1 MDETLCR
8 SHSVSSSH
16 LSTPELE
23 SRITELAGHLNAAQ
37 HRWLTLIAEFDRRKG
52 WSDGA
57 TYSCAHW
64 LNWKCGIDLGAAR
77 EKLRVAH
84 ALERLHKVSA
94 AMERGELSYSK
105 VRAITR
111 VAEEGN
117 EDYFLSI
124 AIHGTASHVEK
135 LVSSYRRAKE
145 AEELSREARQQLHRR
160 VQYFFDPDGSM
171 ILKARLPAETAAL
184 LMRALDQAVEA
195 MPVLGVSAETSERP
209 SWGARRADAVGVLA
223 ESFLKHGLQALKGGE
238 RHQIVV
244 HVDAE
249 TLKDSVA
256 GRCELEDGPAI
267 AAETARRLACDCSA
281 IRILEN
287 THGEPL
293 DIGRKTRSI
302 PPALRRAIT
311 ARDQGCRFPGCSHK
325 RFVDAHHIHHWAR
338 GGETKASNLVTLCRF
353 HHRAVHEGGIHIET
367 LEGGAFRFVRADGRA
382 MDGPRPQRP
391 TTYDWAALATQNAA
405 AGVEIDA
412 KTATTRWRGERM
424 DYGLA
429 IEVLLARGARS
440 RAGVSAET

>member
-1 MDETLCR
+1 MD
-8 SHSVSSSH
+8 VN
-16 LSTPELE
+16 LSIRELE

-64 LNWKCGIDLGAAR
+64 LNWKCGIDIGAAR

-84 ALERLHKVSA
+84 ALGRLTKVAA

-124 AIHGTASHVEK
+124 ALHGTASHVER

-145 AEELSREARQQLHRR
+145 AEELSREAQQQLHRR

-184 LMRALDQAVEA
+184 LIRALDLAVEA
-195 MPVLGVSAETSERP
+195 MPVPDVSAETSQP
-209 SWGARRADAVGVLA
+209 AGWGAKRADALGILA
-223 ESFLKHGLQALKGGE
+223 ESFLKHGPQALNGGE

-281 IRILEN
+281 VHILEN
-287 THGEPL
+287 TNGEPL

-311 ARDQGCRFPGCSHK
+311 ARDRGCRFPGCGHK

-353 HHRAVHEGGIHIET
+353 HHWAVHEGGIRIET
-367 LEGGAFRFVRADGRA
+367 LDDGAFRFIRRDGKA
-382 MDGPRPQRP
+382 LDSPRPLHQAA
-391 TTYDWAALATQNAA
+391 YDWAALAAQNTAL
-405 AGVEIDA
+405 GITIDA
-412 KTATTRWRGERM
+412 NTAATRWCGERM
-424 DYGLA
+424 DYGLGV
-429 IEVLLARGARS
+429 EVLLAQAAKGAQVT
-440 RAGVSAET
+440 RA